1 MIYCRRFVTVFF
13 LLLLAACATLKDF
26 DDPVVELVGIKP
38 LPPEGFEQRIQ
49 VTLRVMN
56 PNQQAFTIEG
66 IYTELSVQG
75 KDFLKGVSSE
85 SVEVPAYGEQTI
97 DLEASMS
104 LMKSI
109 NLLKDLMINPPTA
122 GLNYELSSKLS
133 IKEFPGTVRVNKE
146 GTFNLGMPSK

>member
-1 MIYCRRFVTVFF
+1 MSYRRY
-13 LLLLAACATLKDF
+13 LLAFLMVFLSACVSVKNF
-26 DDPVVELVGIKP
+26 DEPSVELVGIKP
-38 LPPEGFEQRIQ
+38 LAPEGFEQRIL

-56 PNQQAFTIEG
+56 PNSQAFTIEG
-66 IYTELSVQG
+66 IYTELMVQG

-85 SVEVPAYGEQTI
+85 AVEVPAYGEQTI
-97 DLEASMS
+97 NLEASMS

-109 NLLKDLMINPPTA
+109 SLFKDLMINPPTA

-146 GTFNLGMPSK
+146 GNFNFSVPSK

>member
-1 MIYCRRFVTVFF
+1 MSYRRC
-13 LLLLAACATLKDF
+13 LLAFLMVLLSACASVKDF
-26 DDPVVELVGIKP
+26 DEPSVELVGIKP
-38 LPPEGFEQRIQ
+38 LAPEGFEQRIQ

-56 PNQQAFTIEG
+56 PNSQAFTIEG

-85 SVEVPAYGEQTI
+85 AVEVPAYGEKSV
-97 DLEASMS
+97 DLEASMG

-109 NLLKDLMINPPTA
+109 SLFKDLMMNPPTN

-133 IKEFPGTVRVNKE
+133 IKEYPGTVRVNKE
-146 GTFNLGMPSK
+146 GTFNLGATSQ